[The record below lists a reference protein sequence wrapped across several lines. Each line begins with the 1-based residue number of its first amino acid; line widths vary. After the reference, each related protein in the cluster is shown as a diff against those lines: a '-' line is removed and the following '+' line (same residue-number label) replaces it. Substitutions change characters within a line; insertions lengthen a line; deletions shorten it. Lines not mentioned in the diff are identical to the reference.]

1 MPEQKGRE
9 MVRSGDSNS
18 MPDMLSTDISVY
30 KQEVVHIIDRYSDK
44 LKNQKMNRKRVRN
57 RLKLLQMRDK
67 AINSKNLPDIEKELW
82 AMAVDIEEP
91 SLMLR
96 RHISIV
102 IIAYT
107 LFAFLSFL
115 ALTITDAIILPS
127 FNIPYSVLM
136 MGLVGSLISMY
147 VKLPNFRARQPVS
160 YDSALWFVIS
170 PPIAVI
176 MSGIFFGI
184 VQIFLPV
191 IQIELS
197 DESWF
202 FWIMAW
208 FVGCVN
214 WVYLYDMLFGKIQ
227 KNGWLGGGLKTEK
240 IQVVKSEEKGDG

>member
-9 MVRSGDSNS
+9 MVLSGDSNS
-18 MPDMLSTDISVY
+18 MPDVLSTEISAY
-30 KQEVVHIIDRYSDK
+30 RKEVVQIIDRYSEK
-44 LKNQKMNRKRVRN
+44 LNDQKMNRNRVKN
-57 RLKLLQMRDK
+57 RLKLLQMKDR
-67 AINSKNLPDIEKELW
+67 ALNSENLPDIEKELW
-82 AMAVDIEEP
+82 AMALDIEEP

-115 ALTITDAIILPS
+115 TLTLTDAIILPS

-136 MGLVGSLISMY
+136 MGLVGSLVSMY
-147 VKLPNFRARQPVS
+147 VKLPNIRAREPVS

-176 MSGIFFGI
+176 MAGIFFGI

-191 IQIELS
+191 IQIQLS

-214 WVYLYDMLFGKIQ
+214 WVYLYDKLFGKI
-227 KNGWLGGGLKTEK
+227 KKSSWRAGGLKADN
-240 IQVVKSEEKGDG
+240 IQVVKSDEKGEG